1 MHKQRGFTLIELMIV
16 VAIVGTIAALAVP
29 GPLRS
34 RVAAHESSIV
44 ATLHTIT
51 SAEAEFRQSAEV
63 DQDSDGL
70 GEYGFLGE
78 LAGNADLRDAA
89 GARRVTPG
97 YLPTAL
103 QTDANGNS
111 NAHGYYL
118 TVYLPD
124 GNNGA
129 LSEVGNTGPGAVD
142 PNAAGGQE
150 VAYVCYAWPMQN
162 GRTGSRAFVTNEE
175 AEIYQTKMVGLAYD
189 GLNSVPA
196 ANAVYS
202 GAPCGSPLG
211 IGAGGGA
218 NDGNV
223 WRPAGG

>member
-1 MHKQRGFTLIELMIV
+1 MRTRGFTLLELMIV
-16 VAIVGTIAALAVP
+16 VAIIAIIAAVAVP
-29 GPLRS
+29 GLLRS
-34 RVAAHESSIV
+34 RVAANESSIV
-44 ATLHTIT
+44 ATLHTII

-63 DQDSDGL
+63 DQDSDGI
-70 GEYGFLGE
+70 GEHGFLGE

-103 QTDANGNS
+103 QTDVNGNS

-118 TVYLPD
+118 RVYLPD

-142 PNAAGGQE
+142 SNAADDQE
-150 VAYVCYAWPMQN
+150 LAYVCYAWPMQQ
-162 GRTGSRAFVTNEE
+162 GRTGSRTFVTNEE
-175 AEIYQTKMVGLAYD
+175 GGIYQTSMAGLVYD
-189 GLNSVPA
+189 GLGSVPA
-196 ANAVYS
+196 ANAVYT
-202 GAPCGSPLG
+202 GAPCASRLG
-211 IGAGGGA
+211 IGGMGGA

-223 WRPAGG
+223 WRHAGS